1 MTDEIETAR
10 QQMSRAV
17 EAYVQ
22 TLLAFDAKLLE
33 ATQLL
38 GQLSSLDEIWDI
50 TEFYG
55 GPHIDMI
62 GAIAIMRRE
71 AERWVPRV

>member
-1 MTDEIETAR
+1 VSDEIQSAR
-10 QQMSRAV
+10 QEANRAIQ
-17 EAYVQ
+17 AYVQ
-22 TLLAFDAKLLE
+22 SLQAFDAKLLE

-38 GQLSSLDEIWDI
+38 GQLSNLDEAWDI
-50 TEFYG
+50 TEHYG

-71 AERWVPRV
+71 AQRWVPRV